1 MPSRSNQNPSPRRRR
16 DEKNDSPALHV
27 LGIVGKVVG
36 TFLLVMLITG
46 IILACF
52 AIAYIRTVILPQAH
66 LEANFDMN
74 LTSTIYY
81 MNQETGEYE
90 EHLSLHGTEN
100 RELVSYDQIP
110 QNLVNATIAIEDER
124 FLTHNGVDWKRTLNG
139 VLLMFTGRDIQGG
152 STITQQLIKNATQYD
167 DVTVKRKILEIF
179 TALDFDATYS
189 KEQIMEWYLNYIYL
203 GDGCSG
209 VATAAKNYFGKEV
222 SELSLAECASL
233 ISITNNPTLYGPNST
248 VRVTNQETGEV
259 TTGRERNKQR
269 QELVLW
275 KMLDLGMI
283 SQEEYDQAV
292 AEELV
297 FTRSEDE
304 EKPSTIYNWY
314 DEQVITDVINDLM
327 EDYGY
332 SKTLVENMV
341 YSGGLKIYACVDT
354 DIQEIVESVYY
365 DQNSLVLTSSKG
377 QDIQSSIV
385 IIDSNGNVVGLAGAL
400 GSKDA
405 NRVLNMASG
414 TVRQPGSSIK
424 PLSVYAPA
432 MELGL
437 ITPASVYADEPVRVL
452 NGKNWPLNTPQT
464 YRGDITVATALEVS
478 SNPVAVRILEE
489 MGASTSFDFVESK
502 FHIDLEDYYLSNG
515 EVKNDYGS
523 SQLALGGLTHGVS
536 VMDMAAAYSVF
547 PRDGVY
553 VEPRTY
559 TKVTHEVNGVE
570 EVLLDNT
577 QREEEVIL
585 STKTTWYMN
594 EMLKNVVTS
603 GTGTAARISGMTV
616 AGKTGSTN
624 ANNDRWFVGYTP
636 YYTAAVWVGYPNPER
651 IYASNNP
658 AAVLWQ
664 KVMSQ
669 VHQGLSNKDFTQAS
683 GTTTVSIC
691 KDSGL
696 LATEAC
702 LSDPRGDRVIQMS
715 LFADDAPVESCS
727 RHVQVEVCT
736 ESPILDAEGNAI
748 AGLYH
753 LAGEYCPREGDE
765 ALGITQGTVIT
776 IGALT
781 GDAQGEDAQYTKAYL
796 EAQGSCTVHTSQSLP
811 PETEYDPSTFRLED
825 QSTWPTQEQWPGF
838 DPTNPATYPT
848 VTLPPDESETPGGE
862 TTEPDPTP
870 SQSPP
875 PAESPEENGAGG
887 A

>member
-1 MPSRSNQNPSPRRRR
+1 MPSRSNENHPQPRRSRKQPSPAAH
-16 DEKNDSPALHV
+16 ALGIAGKV
-27 LGIVGKVVG
+27 LG
-36 TFLLVMLITG
+36 TLLLVMLITG
-46 IILACF
+46 VILACF
-52 AIAYIRTVILPQAH
+52 AMVYIKTVILPQAH

-81 MNQETGEYE
+81 MDPDTGEYV
-90 EHLSLHGTEN
+90 EHLALHGEEN
-100 RELVSYDQIP
+100 RKKVTYDQIP

-124 FLTHNGVDWKRTLNG
+124 FLKHNGVDWKRTLNG

-189 KEQIMEWYLNYIYL
+189 KDQIMEWYLNLIYL
-203 GDGCSG
+203 GDNCYG
-209 VATAAKNYFGKEV
+209 VATAAENYFGKDV

-233 ISITNNPTLYGPNST
+233 ISITNNPTLYGPNSS
-248 VRVTNQETGEV
+248 VRITNQETGEV

-283 SQEEYDQAV
+283 TQEEYDQAV

-304 EKPSTIYNWY
+304 KKPSTIYNWY
-314 DEQVITDVINDLM
+314 DEQVITDVINDLVT
-327 EDYGY
+327 ECGY
-332 SKTLVENMV
+332 SQTLAENMV

-354 DIQEIVESVYY
+354 RIQSMVESVYY
-365 DQNSLVLTSSKG
+365 DQSSLQLSSKKG

-385 IIDSNGNVVGLAGAL
+385 IIDPQGNVVGLAGAL

-432 MELGL
+432 IEMGL

-452 NGKNWPLNTPQT
+452 NGKNWPLNNPQT
-464 YRGDITVATALEVS
+464 YRGNITVNTAVEVS
-478 SNPVAVRILEE
+478 SNPVAVRVLEE
-489 MGASTSFDFVESK
+489 MGAETSFEFVEEN
-502 FHIDLEDYYLSNG
+502 FHIDLEESYLSNG

-553 VEPRTY
+553 IEPRTY
-559 TKVTHEVNGVE
+559 TKVTQEVDGVE
-570 EVLLDNT
+570 KVLLDNT
-577 QREEEVIL
+577 ESEGEVIL
-585 STKTTWYMN
+585 STKTTYYMN
-594 EMLKNVVTS
+594 EMLKDVVTR

-616 AGKTGSTN
+616 AGKTGSTT

-636 YYTAAVWVGYPNPER
+636 YYTAAVWVGYKTPER

-658 AAVLWQ
+658 AAVMWQ

-669 VHQGLSNKDFTQAS
+669 VHQGLPNKGFSDAS
-683 GTTTVSIC
+683 GLTSVDIC
-691 KDSGL
+691 MDSGL
-696 LATEAC
+696 RASEAC
-702 LSDPRGDRVIQMS
+702 YSDPRGDRVVQMY
-715 LFADDAPVESCS
+715 LFADDVPAEQCGA
-727 RHVQVEVCT
+727 HVLVDVCT
-736 ESPILDAEGNAI
+736 DSPILDANGSPI

-753 LAGEYCPREGDE
+753 LAGEYCPREAD
-765 ALGITQGTVIT
+765 
-776 IGALT
+776 
-781 GDAQGEDAQYTKAYL
+781 DAQGVTVKSIGVLTTDTADSQYTKAFL
-796 EAQGSCTVHTSQSLP
+796 ESQGTCTVHTTETPQQ
-811 PETEYDPSTFRLED
+811 PEPYDPSTFRLED

-838 DPTNPATYPT
+838 NPEDPSTYPT
-848 VTLPPDESETPGGE
+848 VPPETSPTPDPGE
-862 TTEPDPTP
+862 TEGTEGTTSPTP
-870 SQSPP
+870 APS
-875 PAESPEENGAGG
+875 ANDNF
-887 A
+887 